1 MTGTAPAPQRRIGRW
16 KAVSLGAA
24 GLLWLEGLAL
34 GAAGLWGG
42 RPGLTAAGAV
52 LLLGGGFTL
61 WLWRRYRRTLEEIQA
76 ERADMRDD
84 LQAIR
89 SLLRSR

>member
-1 MTGTAPAPQRRIGRW
+1 
-16 KAVSLGAA
+16 
-24 GLLWLEGLAL
+24 
-34 GAAGLWGG
+34 
-42 RPGLTAAGAV
+42 
-52 LLLGGGFTL
+52 LGGGFTL

-84 LQAIR
+84 LQSIR

>member
-1 MTGTAPAPQRRIGRW
+1 
-16 KAVSLGAA
+16 VSLGTA
-24 GLLWLEGLAL
+24 GLLWVEGLAL
-34 GAAGLWGG
+34 GGAGLWRG

-84 LQAIR
+84 LQSIR

>member
-1 MTGTAPAPQRRIGRW
+1 MAESNLKERTRFRSSEIQ
-16 KAVSLGAA
+16 LM
-24 GLLWLEGLAL
+24 LWLLAGGLAL

-52 LLLGGGFTL
+52 LLLGGCFTL
-61 WLWRRYRRTLEEIQA
+61 WLWRRYRRTLEEIQV